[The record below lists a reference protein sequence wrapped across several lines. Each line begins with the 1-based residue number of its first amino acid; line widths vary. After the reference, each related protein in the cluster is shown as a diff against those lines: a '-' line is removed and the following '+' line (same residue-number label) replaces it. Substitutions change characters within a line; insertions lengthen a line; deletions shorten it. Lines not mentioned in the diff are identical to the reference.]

1 MDIGVTVHAPHSTEH
16 EKKSSCYFS
25 ARSRP
30 HLRLFDVVQENHRR
44 VQRRRSPGL
53 LIVRHQLL
61 SVGSTS
67 GSLPVAVPFSYM
79 YSIPYFKKSAGGP
92 GSDAQRV
99 SSQGRH
105 CVGERHR
112 CQSGLAPQPP
122 IRILAVQLDRPCTA
136 CSLLQLF
143 CITSSPARHCRQVEN
158 RVTSSSTAHDDELNE
173 LAQAGLV
180 YMSAHEMHGNGTVT
194 AAVSHSH

>member
-1 MDIGVTVHAPHSTEH
+1 MSLCTHHTRQNTR
-16 EKKSSCYFS
+16 EKRSCYFS

-30 HLRLFDVVQENHRR
+30 HLRLFDAVHENHRR

-67 GSLPVAVPFSYM
+67 GSLPVAVPFSH
-79 YSIPYFKKSAGGP
+79 SIPNFKKTAGGP

-112 CQSGLAPQPP
+112 WQSGLAPQPP
-122 IRILAVQLDRPCTA
+122 IRTLAVQLDRPCTA
-136 CSLLQLF
+136 CSLLQLSAF
-143 CITSSPARHCRQVEN
+143 HRRPPAIVDKLRTV
-158 RVTSSSTAHDDELNE
+158 S
-173 LAQAGLV
+173 LAC
-180 YMSAHEMHGNGTVT
+180 
-194 AAVSHSH
+194 